1 MRASACEHVH
11 GWFRVFHGYVPMW
24 NRFVEPRFSAY
35 HCGLAPDGVARGS
48 VVPRR
53 TKLIYKAD
61 RGPWLFVISSTD
73 LKLVEPVE
81 PDLETLTG
89 TASIVFHDSWNQV
102 EPVEPKIPRESLR
115 FVALQV
121 GGVSLM

>member
-1 MRASACEHVH
+1 M
-11 GWFRVFHGYVPMW
+11 
-24 NRFVEPRFSAY
+24 
-35 HCGLAPDGVARGS
+35 
-48 VVPRR
+48 VPRK
-53 TKLIYKAD
+53 TKLAFVAD

-81 PDLETLTG
+81 PDLETLTV